1 MALSK
6 LAKRFSTDENKE
18 EGGVTVDFG
27 DGVKITIRRVKSKKS
42 MEVRKDLERPFVDQI
57 RRGPLPDAVAEE
69 MLVNQ
74 IARGI
79 IADWEGVELE
89 EGVPLPY
96 TAKNAYDVLKALPEL
111 RDSILQI
118 SIDAENYR
126 LKVEEAAVENLSISS
141 AGV

>member
-6 LAKRFSTDENKE
+6 LMKRFSTDEDRE
-18 EGGVTVDFG
+18 ENGRWVDFG
-27 DGVKITIRRVKSKKS
+27 EGLRIKVRRVKSKKS
-42 MEVRKDLERPFVDQI
+42 MEIRKDLERPFVDQI

-89 EGVPLPY
+89 DGVLLPY

-111 RDSILQI
+111 RDSVLQI

-126 LKVEEAAVENLSISS
+126 LRTDEDAEKNS
-141 AGV
+141 